1 MKKVWMAVSIGSLL
15 AGCALAESMSGT
27 ISDANCGAK
36 HAAATA
42 SDMACAKSCV
52 KRGAAPVFVS
62 GDKVYKI
69 AADSREK
76 VAALVERNFS
86 RFHRQVRGGNI
97 AFCDVPLANTHPLH
111 DPLVAGVHHF
121 FEILI
126 SQDPRRRV
134 AAQSSDLRLV
144 RLGFVQ

>member
-1 MKKVWMAVSIGSLL
+1 MKNVWMAVSIGSLL

-76 VAALVERNFS
+76 VTALVGEKVTVNGKVDGDTVTIES
-86 RFHRQVRGGNI
+86 
-97 AFCDVPLANTHPLH
+97 A
-111 DPLVAGVHHF
+111 
-121 FEILI
+121 E
-126 SQDPRRRV
+126 
-134 AAQSSDLRLV
+134 AAK
-144 RLGFVQ
+144 